1 MKKFLEKIIVFAV
14 LFSVSISGAGTEK
27 LSTPYWE
34 FVYKGNG
41 QIKIQNN
48 AVLNIESVI
57 DVSSNITGFIFD
69 GIAATNSTYG
79 VDDNSHFILW
89 IENDD
94 GKGKLL
100 AKPNKKNKTVAIQ
113 NFTIV
118 ASNSSLKKITVKVG
132 NNNFIDEN
140 KSIGGVIS
148 DPFFGSA
155 SFPSAIF
162 VDGDIGTLNLNC
174 DLFGSLIYAEN
185 IGTLKFKNS
194 DFASIMVG
202 SPDKFIHGVVIG
214 SVTNNNL
221 MTFKAGTI
229 GKLIANRIMN
239 TIISTGGALPNC
251 LMDDAPSAF
260 ATPLLA
266 PKGSIGSL
274 KAKEIG
280 AWGDY
285 EEEKWW
291 LSDKFFLNKI
301 SVVLSSEIKKFN
313 VKNITTENTSVYI
326 HGR

>member
-1 MKKFLEKIIVFAV
+1 MKNLFEKTIIFAV
-14 LFSVSISGAGTEK
+14 LFSISISGARTEK

-57 DVSSNITGFIFD
+57 DISSNITGFAFE
-69 GIAATNSTYG
+69 GIAATNSSYG

-100 AKPNKKNKTVAIQ
+100 AKPNKKNKAVAVQ

-118 ASNSSLKKITVKVG
+118 GSNSSLKKITVKIG
-132 NNNFIDEN
+132 NNNFLDEN
-140 KSIGGVIS
+140 KPIS
-148 DPFFGSA
+148 GIISNPYFGHSG
-155 SFPSAIF
+155 FPSAVF
-162 VDGDIGTLNLNC
+162 VDGDIGTLNFNC

-194 DFASIMVG
+194 ELASIMVG
-202 SPDKFIHGVVIG
+202 PPDKYIHDVVIG
-214 SVTNNNL
+214 SVTNLEL

-229 GKLIANRIMN
+229 GKLIANRIIS

-251 LMDDAPSAF
+251 LMDDAASAF

-301 SVVLSSEIKKFN
+301 SVVLSSEIKKFK